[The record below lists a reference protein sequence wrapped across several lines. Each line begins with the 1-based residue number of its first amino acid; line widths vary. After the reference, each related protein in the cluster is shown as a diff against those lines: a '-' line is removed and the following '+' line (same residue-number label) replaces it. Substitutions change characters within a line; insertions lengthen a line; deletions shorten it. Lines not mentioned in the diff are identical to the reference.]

1 MGISMENNK
10 KPIYVWPGNSRMFD
24 GTQPLI
30 YVGPA
35 IFLGAFGFL
44 FSMCLAF
51 LVLWFIPILSVPS
64 NGLSVWFH
72 MKGMLSLFAGKL
84 LPMFQGET
92 YRLYSSQWRWLAEH
106 GELAGLGIRYLL
118 CLAAGVYGS
127 YRLALKG
134 LVPVHMERQ
143 IRGRRL
149 LEGSEA
155 YDHLKSEFNEQW
167 KISSRKNVPN
177 TNKDFKKTEM
187 NLAIEAMKAD
197 IRVSE
202 PIVLLSDVGLNPNDR
217 KTFKTNPLAE
227 KVAVPDAQRRGHWLV
242 FGGTGRGKTQFVLG
256 QIMQIVYWIMK
267 GKNFKLLLVDTPK
280 ADYSR
285 FIPKRLMDILAVD
298 EASGLA
304 HDIGSDLLLPEDVE
318 RYWAGKIPLS
328 GKDDIWPNAG
338 RAIGSGICVFFSKIG
353 GTDWSYSNV
362 VWGLNQEASVI
373 EPMLQRV
380 YPEASKILQ
389 SGETTLGSVMFTLA
403 ANTKDLFK
411 LARIWDGYDYKHD
424 ILQFNAKLMKREKAL
439 SWWLNTLYS
448 TTFTND
454 EGVHQV
460 DFNKHIHH
468 MFIGLTKHLNATKP
482 EWTWTDMKELQS
494 QAHYEQLKIA
504 DKYSKSTVEY
514 SPEFLPF
521 YAAAIL
527 PIAQWAKVWDEY
539 EAKKRCSVRKWVLD
553 EKPEKKILVLSPS
566 ARFSEMSDGL
576 IRGLL
581 QFMTGLI
588 DNKYMLDDGCPEC
601 PQRNFYIVCDEFQ
614 SRGNMR
620 EFLMPIL
627 ERGRSK
633 GISLL
638 LACQDV
644 AQLKKIYGQ
653 EDLDFLQSNT
663 GNIIFLGVNAG
674 TTADA
679 ISNLVGKKWII
690 KLHTSQTNQE
700 NGKSTSL
707 NYQEHEG
714 MVITPDE
721 CSSKVGVKIYKDGT
735 GEIRY
740 LYMPGL
746 LADAYLLKTP
756 LVKYKKQYFYEE
768 PDWMHGIEK
777 SGEAITIENARAWL
791 LTAGGGRGKR
801 IDTYIDPDE
810 IAEKDVIHDA
820 ASDMEPYDI
829 STEELDGMEEALLRT
844 ERQHLYNLPS
854 EEEGMQGTVMKDAA
868 MSLIGGDIAQSVSH
882 VAEIFTEAK
891 RNVTTSKAKYYEAW
905 KKKKEGLDEFTQN

>member
-1 MGISMENNK
+1 MSNNK
-10 KPIYVWPGNSRMFD
+10 KPIYVWPSNSRQFD

-35 IFLGAFGFL
+35 IFLGTLGFL

-64 NGLSVWFH
+64 NGQSVWFH
-72 MKGMLSLFAGKL
+72 LWGMVCLFTGKL
-84 LPMFQGET
+84 LPMLQGET
-92 YRLYSSQWRWLAEH
+92 YRLYSAQWRWLADN
-106 GELAGLGIRYLL
+106 GQLAGLAIRYLL
-118 CLAAGVYGS
+118 CLAAAVYGA
-127 YRLALKG
+127 YKLGIKG

-149 LEGSEA
+149 LEGAEA
-155 YDHLKSEFNEQW
+155 YDHLKREFNDQW
-167 KISSRKNVPN
+167 RISATKNAPTRK
-177 TNKDFKKTEM
+177 KDFKRTEV
-187 NLAIEAMKAD
+187 NLAIEAMKAA
-197 IRVSE
+197 IRTSV
-202 PIVLLSDVGLNPNDR
+202 PIVLLSDVGLNPNER
-217 KTFKTNPLAE
+217 NTFKTNPLSE
-227 KVAVPDAQRRGHWLV
+227 KVAVPDTQRRSHWLV
-242 FGGTGRGKTQFVLG
+242 FGGSGRGKTQFMLG

-285 FIPKRLMDILAVD
+285 YIPKKFMDIIAVD
-298 EASGLA
+298 EESGLA
-304 HDIGSDLLLPEDVE
+304 HDIGADLILPEDIE

-328 GKDDIWPNAG
+328 GKDDVWPNAG
-338 RAIGSGICVFFSKIG
+338 RAVGSGIGVFFSKLG
-353 GTDWSYSNV
+353 GTDWSYSNL
-362 VWGLNQEASVI
+362 VWGLTQDESLI
-373 EPMLQRV
+373 EPMLSRV
-380 YPEASKILQ
+380 YPEATKILKSAEQ
-389 SGETTLGSVMFTLA
+389 TLSSVMFTLG
-403 ANTKDLFK
+403 ANSKDLFK

-424 ILQFNAKLMKREKAL
+424 ILQFNVKLMKRPKAL
-439 SWWLNTLYS
+439 QWWLDMKFPLTYTDDKEVTVS
-448 TTFTND
+448 
-454 EGVHQV
+454 V

-468 MFIGLTKHLNATKP
+468 MFNGLINHLNATKP
-482 EWTWTDMKELQS
+482 EWTWSDLKSVQS
-494 QAHYEQLKIA
+494 LAHYQQLTIA
-504 DKYSKSTVEY
+504 NAYSKSTVEY
-514 SPEFLPF
+514 SPDFLTF

-527 PIAQWAKVWDEY
+527 PIAQWATVWDEY
-539 EAKKRCSVRKWVLD
+539 ESKKRYSVRKWVLD
-553 EKPEKKILVLSPS
+553 ENPEKKILVLSPS

-614 SRGNMR
+614 SRGDMR
-620 EFLMPIL
+620 EFLMPVL

-638 LACQDV
+638 LACQDT

-674 TTADA
+674 TTADS
-679 ISNLVGKKWII
+679 ISNLVGKKWIS

-721 CSSKVGVKIYKDGT
+721 CSSKVGVRINKDGT

-740 LYMPGL
+740 LYLPGL

-756 LVKYKKQYFYEE
+756 LVKYKKQYSYEE
-768 PDWMHGIEK
+768 PEWMSGIEK
-777 SGEAITIENARAWL
+777 QGEPITLENAKAWL
-791 LTAGGGRGKR
+791 LTAGGGRGKQ
-801 IDTYIDPDE
+801 IDTYVDPEE
-810 IAEKDVIHDA
+810 IEEKDVVHDA
-820 ASDMEPYDI
+820 ASDMGPADL
-829 STEELDGMEEALLRT
+829 SPEEMDGMEEALLRS
-844 ERQHLYNLPS
+844 ERQHMYNLPS
-854 EEEGMQGTVMKDAA
+854 EEEGMQGTLMKDAA
-868 MSLIGGDIAQSVSH
+868 MGLLGGDVAQSVAH

-891 RNVTTSKAKYYEAW
+891 RNVTTSKAKYLESW
-905 KKKKEGLDEFTQN
+905 KKKKEGLDEFTQS